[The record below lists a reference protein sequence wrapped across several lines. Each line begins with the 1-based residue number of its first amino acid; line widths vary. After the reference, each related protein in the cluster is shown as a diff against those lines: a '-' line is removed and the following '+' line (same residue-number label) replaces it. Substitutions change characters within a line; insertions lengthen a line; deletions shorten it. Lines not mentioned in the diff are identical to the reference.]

1 MLYSEE
7 HYMDIISYDLNS
19 VEIVILQTNVT
30 NAQTHATHDNGIKR
44 KDKRSIDQLLNLF
57 TVGN

>member
-1 MLYSEE
+1 MKN
-7 HYMDIISYDLNS
+7 ITWISL
-19 VEIVILQTNVT
+19 VRLKFAEIVILQTNVT

-44 KDKRSIDQLLNLF
+44 KDNRSIDQLLNLF